1 MTHKTNPIAYRLG
14 ISQQWHARYLPKHV
28 ADMKF
33 MLEEDEL
40 LRQAIAKK
48 FKRAG
53 IEKVDVERSGNVV
66 KVFVHT
72 ARPGMIIGHGGS
84 GIEETRKML
93 TQTVRMFR
101 KKKKSTQDFVVQ
113 LNVEEVRKPE
123 ISAQVASENI
133 ALNLEKRLP
142 FRRVIKQSL
151 EKIISYKEVKGAKIS
166 VAGRLNGG
174 DIARTEWVSD
184 GKIPLITLRSNI
196 DYAENRALISQG
208 ILGIKVWIY
217 KGELTDDKQQ
227 K

>member
-14 ISQQWHARYLPKHV
+14 ISQQWHSRYLPKHT

-33 MLEEDEL
+33 MLEEDGL
-40 LRQAIAKK
+40 LRAAVAKK

-53 IEKVDVERSGNVV
+53 IEKVDIERSGTVM

-84 GIEETRKML
+84 GIEETRRLL
-93 TQTVRMFR
+93 TQAVRAYRR
-101 KKKKSTQDFVVQ
+101 KKKTTPDFIVQ

-142 FRRVIKQSL
+142 FRRVIKQAL
-151 EKIISYKEVKGAKIS
+151 EKIMSYKEVKGAKIS
-166 VAGRLNGG
+166 VAGRLNGAE
-174 DIARTEWVSD
+174 ISRTEWVSD

-196 DYAENRALISQG
+196 DYAENRAYCTYG
-208 ILGIKVWIY
+208 VLGIKVWIY
-217 KGELTDDKQQ
+217 KGELVQARQDK
-227 K
+227 

>member
-14 ISQQWHARYLPKHV
+14 ISQQWHARYLPKHT

-40 LRQAIAKK
+40 LRAAVAKK

-53 IEKVDVERSGNVV
+53 IEKVDVERNGNVV

-72 ARPGMIIGHGGS
+72 ARPGMIIGRGGS
-84 GIEETRKML
+84 GIEETRKLL
-93 TQTVRMFR
+93 TQTVRAFRR
-101 KKKKSTQDFVVQ
+101 KKKTSQDFVVQ
-113 LNVEEVRKPE
+113 LNVEEVRRPE

-142 FRRVIKQSL
+142 FRRVIKQAL

-166 VAGRLNGG
+166 VAGRLNGAE
-174 DIARTEWVSD
+174 ISRTEWVSD

-196 DYAENRALISQG
+196 DYAENRAYCTYG
-208 ILGIKVWIY
+208 VLGVKVWIY
-217 KGELTDDKQQ
+217 KGELIEDKA